1 MSMSNQIEVY
11 DRKRKKYRGGGVLGF
26 IVFFI
31 AWIVRTLIKMLEL
44 KLGTLYTGS
53 MIITLLAIVVMAYF
67 AARLVIVER
76 KIRKDP
82 ILKEA
87 LYNELVRLNELK
99 AWKIG
104 FFSMI
109 VFIILAAYLI
119 VAELLKDPMLIVVAA
134 LLVGFG
140 SYNITVYLLDK

>member
-1 MSMSNQIEVY
+1 MSNQIEVY

>member
-1 MSMSNQIEVY
+1 MTNQIEMY
-11 DRKRKKYRGGGVLGF
+11 DRKRKKYRGGHILGF

-44 KLGTLYTGS
+44 KLGTLYSGS
-53 MIITLLAIVVMAYF
+53 MIVLLLAIAVMAYF
-67 AARLVIVER
+67 TVRFLIVER

-99 AWKIG
+99 AWRIG
-104 FFSMI
+104 FFSVI
-109 VFIILAAYLI
+109 VFIILATYLI
-119 VAELLKDPMLIVVAA
+119 VAELLKDPMLLAATA

>member
-1 MSMSNQIEVY
+1 MTNQIEMY
-11 DRKRKKYRGGGVLGF
+11 DRKRKKYRGGHILGF

-44 KLGTLYTGS
+44 KLGTLYSGS
-53 MIITLLAIVVMAYF
+53 MIVLLLAIAVMAYF
-67 AARLVIVER
+67 TVRFLIVER

-99 AWKIG
+99 AWRIG
-104 FFSMI
+104 FFSLI

-119 VAELLKDPMLIVVAA
+119 VAELLKDPMLLVVTA